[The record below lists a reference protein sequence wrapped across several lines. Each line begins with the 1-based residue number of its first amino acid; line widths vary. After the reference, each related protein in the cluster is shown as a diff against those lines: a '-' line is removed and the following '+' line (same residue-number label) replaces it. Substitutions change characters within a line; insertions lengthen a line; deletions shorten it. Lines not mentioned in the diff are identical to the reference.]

1 MTGYD
6 DGLGIGNDDYVM
18 EKDVEQYDEFGIVKV
33 NLNYDD
39 DSDFANEKPPADM
52 SYYRD
57 TNDMRGRNLTR
68 WGPER
73 MTEAGANAEIK
84 KWRKARKKYT
94 DGLLAAK
101 AKLRKSLEETD
112 DYDV

>member
-1 MTGYD
+1 MRELEKEFNTISLPNGRW
-6 DGLGIGNDDYVM
+6 GGGNIHYVM

-39 DSDFANEKPPADM
+39 DSDFADEKPPADM

-68 WGPER
+68 GGPER
-73 MTEAGANAEIK
+73 RLRPAPMQRSRNGG
-84 KWRKARKKYT
+84 RRARNTQT
-94 DGLLAAK
+94 DCWQQK
-101 AKLRKSLEETD
+101 QS
-112 DYDV
+112 

>member
-6 DGLGIGNDDYVM
+6 ELGIGDKGIGDDDYVM
-18 EKDVEQYDEFGIVKV
+18 EKDVEKYDEFGIVKV

-39 DSDFANEKPPADM
+39 DSDFADEKPPADM

-68 WGPER
+68 GGPER
-73 MTEAGANAEIK
+73 PDTSGMTEAGANAEI
-84 KWRKARKKYT
+84 RNGGRHARNTQT
-94 DGLLAAK
+94 DCLQHK
-101 AKLRKSLEETD
+101 QR
-112 DYDV
+112 